1 MIKIV
6 CIFIRMKIYRRNL
19 IIYVSDLVGRYRR
32 RREGNGKEE
41 KSKEERRDWEGR
53 KRGREGERKGR
64 EVGGDF

>member
-1 MIKIV
+1 
-6 CIFIRMKIYRRNL
+6 MKIHRRNL
-19 IIYVSDLVGRYRR
+19 TTHVSDSAGRYRR

-64 EVGGDF
+64 EAGGDF